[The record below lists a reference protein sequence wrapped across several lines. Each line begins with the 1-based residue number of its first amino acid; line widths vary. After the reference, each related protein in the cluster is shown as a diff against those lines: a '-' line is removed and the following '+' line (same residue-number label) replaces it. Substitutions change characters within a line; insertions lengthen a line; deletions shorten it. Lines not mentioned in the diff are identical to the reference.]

1 MNSKNNPQDW
11 YRFARMYA
19 QAASFLMDKRGPPYE
34 AVCFLGCLSAECAMK
49 GFLLEQNP
57 GIPLPDT
64 HNLRELC
71 QACAWFEDGFSSM
84 LDDCEALARFTTP
97 SGFPAF
103 EKADLEDALRVMDT
117 AQDVLCLTA
126 YSQEQSQGPT
136 MTM

>member
-1 MNSKNNPQDW
+1 MNSKNNPQEW
-11 YRFARMYA
+11 YRFAMMYA

-71 QACAWFEDGFSSM
+71 QACAWFEDEFSSM
-84 LDDCEALARFTTP
+84 LDDCQVLARFT
-97 SGFPAF
+97 FPTM
-103 EKADLEDALRVMDT
+103 EKADLGNALRVMDT
-117 AQDVLCLTA
+117 VQDVLRLTA

>member
-1 MNSKNNPQDW
+1 
-11 YRFARMYA
+11 
-19 QAASFLMDKRGPPYE
+19 
-34 AVCFLGCLSAECAMK
+34 
-49 GFLLEQNP
+49 
-57 GIPLPDT
+57 
-64 HNLRELC
+64 
-71 QACAWFEDGFSSM
+71 M

-117 AQDVLCLTA
+117 AQDVLRLTA